1 LKGKKGDFDKLLMES
16 IDEALTSLGNSAK
29 QAIYF
34 HLEDK
39 FKVSKEEIPRRIE
52 DFADGIEKIF
62 GLGAHFIEI
71 LIMKKLHEKIG
82 KPVEWDERKELV
94 FVNYVKVAKESFEA
108 KKKT

>member
-1 LKGKKGDFDKLLMES
+1 MKGAKEDFDKLLMES
-16 IDEALTSLGNSAK
+16 IDEALTSLGDSVK
-29 QAIYF
+29 QSIYF

-39 FKVSKEEIPRRIE
+39 FGISKEEIPGRID

-82 KPVEWDERKELV
+82 KPLEWDEQKELV
-94 FVNYVKVAKESFEA
+94 FVDYVKAARQSFEA
-108 KKKT
+108 NKA